1 METQEEGTP
10 SSRNFPQILD
20 LLKGRRLVLVSN
32 REPYIHK
39 RSKRGINSERGPGGL
54 VAGLDPIMRLTGGLW
69 VAWGSGN
76 ADFALASGDA
86 PLGVPPDD
94 PRYEL
99 KRVRLS
105 STEVRNYYYGFANR
119 TLWPLFHHML
129 GRVTF
134 EQRYWNAYRRV
145 NERFARAVLE
155 ELRLDDIIL
164 VNDYHLCLVPSLLRE
179 EGGVGR
185 IGFFNHIPW
194 PPWEVFRALPWHRE
208 VLLGMLGADVI
219 GFHIESYVKNFLR
232 CVESELDLPVEMKEG
247 TVELPAHQVKVA
259 AFPLGI
265 DYGELA
271 VLAREGEII
280 KRAAGIKRRMKAEHL
295 ILGVERLDYTKGIPE
310 RLLAFEHLLA
320 RYPSYRGRVS
330 LIQKVSPSRSK
341 VREYQ
346 QLKREIDGLVGH
358 INGRFQRLDWVP
370 VHYLYQNLPFPQ
382 LISLYLAADV
392 GLVTPLVDGLNLVAK
407 EYVAVKGQSR
417 DGVLILSEA
426 AGAAQQLSEALIVNP
441 YDIPGMAQAIRTAL
455 AMPPAE
461 KRRRMEAL
469 EGEVKEHNIYWWLGE
484 LLGEVAGPDG

>member
-39 RSKRGINSERGPGGL
+39 RSKRGIKSERGPGGL
-54 VAGLDPIMRLTGGLW
+54 VAGLDPVMRLIGGLW

-76 ADFALASGDA
+76 ADFAITAEGS

-105 STEVRNYYYGFANR
+105 AYEVNNYYYGFANR
-119 TLWPLFHHML
+119 TLWPLFHYML
-129 GRVTF
+129 GRITF
-134 EQRYWNAYRRV
+134 ERRYWNAYRRV
-145 NERFARAVLE
+145 NDKFAQAILE
-155 ELRLDDIIL
+155 EQCPSDIVL
-164 VNDYHLCLVPSLLRE
+164 VNDYHLCLVPGCLRE
-179 EGGVGR
+179 GGSAAR

-194 PPWEVFRALPWHRE
+194 PPWETFRALPWRRE
-208 VLLGMLGADVI
+208 ILLGMLGADVI
-219 GFHIESYVKNFLR
+219 GFHISSYVGNFLR
-232 CVESELDLPVEMKEG
+232 CVENELSLPVDWEEG
-247 TVELPAHQVKVA
+247 AVKLPTHWARVS

-265 DYGELA
+265 DYGEMA
-271 VLAREGEII
+271 ASAREREII
-280 KRAAGIKRRMKAEHL
+280 KGAARIKKRVKTEHL

-310 RLLAFEHLLA
+310 RLLAFERFLH
-320 RYPSYRGRVS
+320 RYPSYRGKVTM
-330 LIQKVSPSRSK
+330 IQKASPSRRK

-346 QLKREIDGLVGH
+346 ELKREVDRLVGW
-358 INGRFQRLDWVP
+358 INGRFQRLDWIP
-370 VHYLYQNLPFPQ
+370 VHYLYQNLPFRQ

-407 EYVAVKGQSR
+407 EYVAANAKSK

-426 AGAAQQLSEALIVNP
+426 AGAAQELSEALIVNP
-441 YDIPGMAQAIRTAL
+441 YDIWEMAQAIRVAL
-455 AMPPAE
+455 TMSPAE

-469 EGEVKEHNIYWWLGE
+469 VKRVREHNIYWWLEE
-484 LLGEVAGPDG
+484 LLREVSRPDG